1 MKKKLIENDLPEES
15 MRNEYD
21 FDYSKGIR
29 GKYKRQLSEE
39 EGYIKLLP
47 EVRKIFKT
55 SESVNKALLAFIN
68 AYPGSEISSYN

>member
-1 MKKKLIENDLPEES
+1 MKKKSIKNDIPEES

-29 GKYKRQLSEE
+29 GKYKRQISEE
-39 EGYIKLLP
+39 EGYIQLLP
-47 EVRKIFKT
+47 EVRKVFKS

-68 AYPGSEISSYN
+68 AYPAPEVGSYN

>member
-1 MKKKLIENDLPEES
+1 MKKKSIKNDLPELS

-29 GKYKRQLSEE
+29 GKYKRQISEE

-47 EVRKIFKT
+47 EVRKVFKS
-55 SESVNKALLAFIN
+55 SESVNKALLAIIN
-68 AYPGSEISSYN
+68 AYPGTEIGSYN